1 MGRRFKSYRAHQICA
16 KTLISMYRKKLQDSL
31 ERLRDEINHL
41 ASDDSE
47 SRSRLNQLISELE
60 IKLDNPE
67 DENEGLIDNLRESIQ
82 HFEAEHPRATAIM
95 NDIMV
100 TLSNMGI

>member
-1 MGRRFKSYRAHQICA
+1 MPRN
-16 KTLISMYRKKLQDSL
+16 KLQNSL

-41 ASDDSE
+41 ATDDAE
-47 SRSRLNQLISELE
+47 SRSRLNRIISELE

-67 DENEGLIDNLRESIQ
+67 DDDEDLIDNLKESIQ
-82 HFEAEHPRATAIM
+82 HFETEHPRATAIL

-100 TLSNMGI
+100 TLSNIGI